1 MELALA
7 VPPFRFRHC
16 SAGDGSALHR
26 RSRLG
31 LAAPLLIGGVGEC
44 LALSGP
50 GWAGGG
56 GWSRFLRR
64 GARSLLGPY
73 WAGRPIV
80 FVSYKLQI
88 SSLFSAWLWKNV
100 SLKIHYTIYDG
111 SFKFL
116 LKLHAL

>member
-1 MELALA
+1 L
-7 VPPFRFRHC
+7 PFLPFVFVTAA
-16 SAGDGSALHR
+16 AGDGSTP
-26 RSRLG
+26 
-31 LAAPLLIGGVGEC
+31 APLLIGGVGEC

-64 GARSLLGPY
+64 GARSLLGPC

-88 SSLFSAWLWKNV
+88 SSLYFLRGYGRMEV
-100 SLKIHYTIYDG
+100 SKFTIRYTMA
-111 SFKFL
+111 
-116 LKLHAL
+116 ALNFY